1 MPKTIEDLN
10 MIEVKATSNFEQ
22 LNRALRELGEKQL
35 PKTLARAA
43 TLTAYEIRDA
53 LIGHVVKD
61 FDRPTQVTLKSL
73 YVKAANPKNQTA
85 RVWFKDAFT
94 SGIPADKYLQPQ
106 VQGGVRGHKR
116 FEKALI
122 ARGIMDSSEYA
133 IPTKDILDAFG
144 NVKGGLS
151 LKILSGLG
159 AAETVSGTTA
169 NATSSRRSK
178 KKGNA
183 RRFFVAKIANTRGI
197 WERKGTAFGVGI
209 RPVFVFVTKAPNY
222 QQRLD
227 FFGIAE
233 KTMGDRYLINFGRAI
248 DDAIRWAKEKK

>member
-1 MPKTIEDLN
+1 
-10 MIEVKATSNFEQ
+10 MIEVKADSNVEQ
-22 LNRALRELGEKQL
+22 VSRALRELGEKQL

-43 TLTAYEIRDA
+43 TLTAYQIRDT
-53 LIGHVVKD
+53 LLDHVVKD
-61 FDRPTQVTLKSL
+61 FDRPTQVTIKSL

-106 VQGGVRGHKR
+106 VQGGERGHKR

-122 ARGIMDSSEYA
+122 ARGILGQDEYA
-133 IPTKDILDAFG
+133 IPTSDILDAFG

-159 AAETVSGTTA
+159 AAETVSGVTA
-169 NATSSRRSK
+169 NASSSRRSK

-183 RRFFVAKIANTRGI
+183 RRYFVAKIAKTRGI
-197 WERKGTAFGVGI
+197 WERKSTAFGVGI
-209 RPVFVFVTKAPNY
+209 RPVFVFVTKAPSY
-222 QQRLD
+222 GKRLD
-227 FFGIAE
+227 FFGIANE
-233 KTMGDRYLINFGRAI
+233 TMEQNYQANFGRAI
-248 DDAIRWAKEKK
+248 DEALRWAKEKK

>member
-1 MPKTIEDLN
+1 
-10 MIEVKATSNFEQ
+10 MIEVTATSNIEQ
-22 LNRALRELGEKQL
+22 LSRALRELGEKQL

-43 TLTAYEIRDA
+43 TLTAYQIRDN
-53 LIGHVVKD
+53 LLEHVVKD
-61 FDRPTQVTLKSL
+61 FDRPTQVTIKSL

-106 VQGGVRGHKR
+106 VQGGERGHKR

-122 ARGIMDSSEYA
+122 ARGIMESGEYA

-159 AAETVSGTTA
+159 AAETVAGYTA
-169 NATSSRRSK
+169 NASSSRRSK

-209 RPVFVFVTKAPNY
+209 RPVFVFVTKAPTY
-222 QQRLD
+222 QKRLD
-227 FFGIAE
+227 FYNIAQQVVA
-233 KTMGDRYLINFGRAI
+233 DQYLTNFGRAI

>member
-1 MPKTIEDLN
+1 
-10 MIEVKATSNFEQ
+10 MIEVKASSNVEQ
-22 LNRALRELGEKQL
+22 ISRALRELGEKQL

-43 TLTAYEIRDA
+43 TFTAYQIRDN
-53 LIGHVVKD
+53 IIDHVTKD
-61 FDRPTQVTLKSL
+61 FDRVTQTTLKSL
-73 YVKAANPKNQTA
+73 YVKSANAKNQTA

-106 VQGGVRGHKR
+106 VQGGSRGHKR

-122 ARGIMDSSEYA
+122 ARGLMDSGEYA
-133 IPTKDILDAFG
+133 IPTKDVLDAFG

-159 AAETVSGTTA
+159 AAETVSGVTA

-183 RRFFVAKIANTRGI
+183 RRFFIAKIANTRGI

-209 RPVFVFVTKAPNY
+209 RPVFVFVNKAPAYQKRLQFFDIATKTMEQNY
-222 QQRLD
+222 Q
-227 FFGIAE
+227 A
-233 KTMGDRYLINFGRAI
+233 NFGRAI
-248 DDAIRWAKEKK
+248 DEAIKWAKEKK